1 MEDGWRVETYFF
13 TPGQIDEVELSGE
26 FLFSLRVFL
35 LDVDEEDA
43 VTPGA
48 VLVHV

>member
-1 MEDGWRVETYFF
+1 MSNSAFLYLFATS
-13 TPGQIDEVELSGE
+13 QIDQVELSAE
-26 FLFSLRVFL
+26 LLLSLSVLLF
-35 LDVDEEDA
+35 DIYQEDA